1 MKFRYLTYASP
12 LCFRKWSRK
21 SYAVFASLGRN
32 VVIGVLALN
41 ILAVAL
47 LKTAAKGLILVR
59 EFPEIFPVALC
70 IVFGI
75 WRTNSILS
83 EEGKGCD
90 SNTRN
95 KIIYSGFRTA
105 RFLLS

>member
-1 MKFRYLTYASP
+1 MKFCYLTYASP

-59 EFPEIFPVALC
+59 EFPEIFSVALC

-75 WRTNSILS
+75 WGTNSMS